1 LYGVFQYNRYC
12 VLIIFIM
19 KRIVYLSLLS
29 IIFMSFISCKKKEI
43 KEAAWHNPLTIGF
56 IKIACD
62 ENFKTLM
69 NAEINAFEA
78 HSNYQ
83 AIITPT
89 YTNETQAIR
98 LLIEDS
104 VNFALVTRDLNSRE
118 RAEFEKGSLRLQ
130 KHLIAFDG
138 IALITNK
145 SNPDSIIGLPTL
157 EKILTGEI
165 KEWSQVNSDSHLG
178 TIRAIFDNKESGIL
192 RYAIDSIIGGVSL
205 SPNIYALNNNLEVI
219 EKVAEMPNAIGLIG
233 FNALSSETNTASI
246 ELRNKIQ
253 LVRLSKEAN
262 ATMQNSYLP
271 YAGDIMQENYPLWRP
286 VYVLLSDPKSGL
298 ASGLSVFL
306 SHDVGQKVILQSGL
320 LPVTAPQN
328 RDVYIMNEYPK

>member
-1 LYGVFQYNRYC
+1 
-12 VLIIFIM
+12 M
-19 KRIVYLSLLS
+19 KRVVYLSLFL
-29 IIFMSFISCKKKEI
+29 IAFTSFISCKKKDV
-43 KEAAWHNPLTIGF
+43 KDSAWHNTLTTGF
-56 IKIACD
+56 IRIACD

-69 NAEINAFEA
+69 DAEINVFEA
-78 HSNYQ
+78 FNNYK
-83 AIITPT
+83 AIVVPI

-98 LLIEDS
+98 LLVEDS
-104 VNFALVTRDLNSRE
+104 VDFALVTRDLNSRE
-118 RAEFEKGSLRLQ
+118 RIQFEKGTLPLQ

-145 SNPDSIIGLPTL
+145 LNPDSIIGLPTL

-165 KEWSQVNSDSHLG
+165 QEWSQVNSDSRLG
-178 TIRAIFDNKESGIL
+178 TVRAIFDNKESGVL
-192 RYAIDSIIGGVSL
+192 RYAIDSIIDGAPL
-205 SPNIYALNNNLEVI
+205 SPNVYALNNNVEVI
-219 EKVAEMPNAIGLIG
+219 ERVAKMPNAIGLIG
-233 FNALSSETNTASI
+233 VNALSSESNAASV

-253 LVRLSKEAN
+253 LVRLSKEEN
-262 ATMQNSYLP
+262 ATIENSYLP

-286 VYVLLSDPKSGL
+286 VYVLLAAPKTGL

-306 SHDVGQKVILQSGL
+306 SHDIGQKVILQSGL